1 MLYHA
6 HERYLSTLTDDYRR
20 NSLMEL
26 KVKKI
31 DSGDLEMSL
40 PTLSYHLSKPEK
52 KPISYTKQ
60 RIKFHFL

>member
-1 MLYHA
+1 
-6 HERYLSTLTDDYRR
+6 
-20 NSLMEL
+20 MEL